1 VRKQNKAHLRE
12 LQQSLDDPLLLA
24 KVKAYIPGAV
34 LRTLKQE
41 SPEDEYWSSELRR
54 TSVMFVSLGLREQHL
69 LAAAKYDEAMQEVHR
84 VMVAAQ
90 ESVYEYEGS
99 INKCLMDD
107 KGALLLLVHCIVLHT
122 AALQLLFSVGQ
133 LLRMCTEHW
142 CLIVVLYYSAVN
154 SRPNSLAYSS
164 SAYVLQLTCSCF
176 T

>member
-1 VRKQNKAHLRE
+1 VHSKHCTATELIRTSCTAAATIAATTARYVPVRKQNKAHLRE
-12 LQQSLDDPLLLA
+12 LQQSLDDLLLLA

-69 LAAAKYDEAMQEVHR
+69 LAAAKYDEAMQEVHS

-107 KGALLLLVHCIVLHT
+107 KGAFV
-122 AALQLLFSVGQ
+122 
-133 LLRMCTEHW
+133 
-142 CLIVVLYYSAVN
+142 
-154 SRPNSLAYSS
+154 SLAYC
-164 SAYVLQLTCSCF
+164 SAVLLRTLIAAS
-176 T
+176 